1 MKRMAQVDAN
11 GIVTNIIIANDD
23 WNVEGFVEYTD
34 ENPACIGGTYENG
47 KFIPPKRFASW
58 ILNEKTYQW
67 EAPVAYPNDGK
78 MYFWDEST
86 ISWVVASPPIE

>member
-34 ENPACIGGTYENG
+34 ANPACIGSAYTNG
-47 KFIPPKRFASW
+47 KFVPPKPSPDAVFDEEACRW
-58 ILNEKTYQW
+58 IVTSQIQFLSG
-67 EAPVAYPNDGK
+67 ADSV
-78 MYFWDEST
+78 
-86 ISWVVASPPIE
+86 